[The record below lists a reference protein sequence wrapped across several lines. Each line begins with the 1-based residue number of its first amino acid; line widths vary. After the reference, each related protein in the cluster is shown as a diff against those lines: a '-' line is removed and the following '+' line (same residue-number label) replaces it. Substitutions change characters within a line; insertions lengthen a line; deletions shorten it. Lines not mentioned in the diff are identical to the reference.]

1 VPNPTEENRPPSL
14 LAKLTDKEHLPLVL
28 WWGGAAIIFVPL
40 GLMVLAGQIVMSSHP
55 VNLNAL
61 GQVTES
67 STQADVRRLLG
78 EPSRIHA
85 GTNLTQ
91 WTYGGGWSWCIVSV
105 RFDSVGQVIDVEHD
119 H

>member
-1 VPNPTEENRPPSL
+1 MPTPTEENRPPSL
-14 LAKLTDKEHLPLVL
+14 LAKLADKENLPLVL

-55 VNLNAL
+55 VNLKAL
-61 GQVTES
+61 GKVTES

-78 EPSRIHA
+78 KPSRIHA
-85 GTNLTQ
+85 GIDITH

-105 RFDSVGQVIDVEHD
+105 RFDPAGQVIDVEHD